1 MAGFFDKMMQTVSAT
16 AKTIGEKSSEVAAQG
31 KAKLDIAKLENKI
44 SEKKKEIGNTV
55 FESYLAN
62 EELDAAT
69 IMALCVEIKGYL
81 EDITELRDS
90 LQKDTPKAEPAPAPV
105 TMCPICGQEVAPG
118 AAFCSVCGAN
128 LKVTVE
134 AEPAPEV
141 TVEDEMPKRT
151 CKECGSY
158 IEDGLDFCGFCG
170 TNYEE
175 D

>member
-1 MAGFFDKMMQTVSAT
+1 MAGFFDKMLQTVSAT

-31 KAKLDIAKLENKI
+31 KMKLDIAKLENKI
-44 SEKKKEIGNTV
+44 NEKKKEIGNTV

-81 EDITELRDS
+81 EDITEMKENM
-90 LQKDTPKAEPAPAPV
+90 QKGTVKAETV
-105 TMCPICGQEVAPG
+105 QTMCPTCGCEVAPG
-118 AAFCSVCGAN
+118 AAFCSVCGRS

-134 AEPAPEV
+134 AEA
-141 TVEDEMPKRT
+141 TVEEAPAADEEPKRT

-158 IEDGLDFCGFCG
+158 IEDGFDFCGFCG
-170 TNYEE
+170 TNYQE